1 MAATTTVRRSRRNV
15 RVAAVARQ
23 DRSIGAPFQQEQ
35 EARRSGPIARRP
47 APALSR
53 LGAVFHPRE
62 VKSHARLV
70 ADDPAV
76 VPAEPSDLG
85 ARLEVN
91 VRIADG
97 FHREY

>member
-1 MAATTTVRRSRRNV
+1 
-15 RVAAVARQ
+15 
-23 DRSIGAPFQQEQ
+23 
-35 EARRSGPIARRP
+35 
-47 APALSR
+47 

-85 ARLEVN
+85 ARLKVN